1 MLGFLQRQYYKQDGG
16 NKYQIDCNEVESNL
30 DSLEIKKVVRY
41 KNDVSILSG
50 LLTHIK
56 NKTVGTK
63 YPRHIVVK
71 IGLCNKTLEKEFKIS
86 NLLTSIPGYISYI
99 CLFDCYDDS
108 YEKIN
113 PSRICNAEKKDTNL
127 KKVLLMP
134 YIIEGSVKNCKWS
147 LDKFDILRSVVIQA
161 IMSSIQ
167 AYQKVGFIHGDFH
180 LDNILLKKTKKTYI
194 EYELET
200 DKGLKTIKIP
210 TNGYKIVIM
219 DFENS
224 WIFKNKKEGLELFWS
239 NLYNMVSRLNWD
251 LEDELKNKIDFL
263 KLSNIIS
270 YIENNKRNNTSVNN
284 AIKII
289 TMINQTAIKLIR
301 TPSRT
306 SLNYNPNVF

>member
-1 MLGFLQRQYYKQDGG
+1 MLGFLQRQYYKQEGG

-30 DSLEIKKVVRY
+30 DSLEINKVVRY

-71 IGLCNKTLEKEFKIS
+71 IGLCNKTLEKEFKIG
-86 NLLTSIPGYISYI
+86 NLLASIPGYISYI

-134 YIIEGSVKNCKWS
+134 YIIEGSVKNYKWS
-147 LDKFDILRSVVIQA
+147 LYKFDILRSVVIQA
-161 IMSSIQ
+161 IMSTIQ

-180 LDNILLKKTKKTYI
+180 LDNILLKKTKKKYITYNI
-194 EYELET
+194 ET
-200 DKGLKTIKIP
+200 DKGIKEIQIP
-210 TNGYKIVIM
+210 SNEYKVIIM

-224 WIFKNKKEGLELFWS
+224 WIIENRVDGIELFWS
-239 NLYNMVSRLNWD
+239 NIYNMISRLNWD
-251 LEDELKNKIDFL
+251 LEDNNKNKVNFVN
-263 KLSNIIS
+263 LSAIIS
-270 YIENNKRNNTSVNN
+270 YIEKQKQLKSNCNKAN
-284 AIKII
+284 KII
-289 TMINQTAIKLIR
+289 TMINESPIKLIKI
-301 TPSRT
+301 PKT
-306 SLNYNPNVF
+306 SFAYNPNVL

>member
-1 MLGFLQRQYYKQDGG
+1 
-16 NKYQIDCNEVESNL
+16 
-30 DSLEIKKVVRY
+30 
-41 KNDVSILSG
+41 
-50 LLTHIK
+50 
-56 NKTVGTK
+56 
-63 YPRHIVVK
+63 
-71 IGLCNKTLEKEFKIS
+71 
-86 NLLTSIPGYISYI
+86 
-99 CLFDCYDDS
+99 
-108 YEKIN
+108 
-113 PSRICNAEKKDTNL
+113 
-127 KKVLLMP
+127 
-134 YIIEGSVKNCKWS
+134 
-147 LDKFDILRSVVIQA
+147 
-161 IMSSIQ
+161 MSSIQ